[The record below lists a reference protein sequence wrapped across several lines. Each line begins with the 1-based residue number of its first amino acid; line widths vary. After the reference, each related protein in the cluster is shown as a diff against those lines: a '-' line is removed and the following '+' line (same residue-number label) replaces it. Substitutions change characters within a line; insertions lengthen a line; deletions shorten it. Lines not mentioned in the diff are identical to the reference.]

1 MSQCWDTWPDHNGS
15 YLSRQREEHLSLQRG
30 PLWPLRITD
39 SVGVEGSWP
48 AALDELLARV
58 LHCCYGDS
66 WSTRIGGLSAVT
78 LLAQR
83 YAPGSLGCRYKRT
96 LNTQSKCGTL
106 WILLLLQCKSL
117 LQYTWGCCTTE

>member
-1 MSQCWDTWPDHNGS
+1 MS
-15 YLSRQREEHLSLQRG
+15 RLQG
-30 PLWPLRITD
+30 NPLWPLRIVN

-83 YAPGSLGCRYKRT
+83 YAPSSPKCCYACTQDT
-96 LNTQSKCGTL
+96 LHMMGDP
-106 WILLLLQCKSL
+106 
-117 LQYTWGCCTTE
+117 